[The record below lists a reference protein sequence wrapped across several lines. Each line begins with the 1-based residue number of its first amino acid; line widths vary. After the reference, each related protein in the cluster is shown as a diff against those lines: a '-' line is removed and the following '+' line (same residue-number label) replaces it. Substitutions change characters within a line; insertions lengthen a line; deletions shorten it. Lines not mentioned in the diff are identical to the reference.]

1 MTRTPDTEKKT
12 AEGRLAAEVRAAE
25 EGDAPVPERRARAVA
40 ADRLGLSGPEGSRRR
55 GALLRRLL
63 ALGDW
68 TALVAALLAVTATT
82 SSTDVADLFW
92 AILFS
97 PSWIFVVKLHGL
109 YDHDHRRIRHSTLD
123 EVPSLVSATVLG
135 TLVLDGLL
143 AVSPVGPLS
152 PKSAIALGVGTLIGS
167 FVLRGLLRWVWH
179 RATPVALGLVVGP
192 PATVDTIARR
202 VLTHPETRLHLV
214 GYLSASREEDSAEL
228 PRLGSLADISE
239 VAEVTGIERVVVTEQ
254 QMSELAAERL
264 IEECKKAGLALTF
277 LPQHYGLLGPGIEL
291 NRLAELPVLDFRFS
305 DPPRSTQAM
314 KRALDVFVSGL
325 LLILLSPL
333 LACAALATLID
344 SGRPVFFRQ
353 RRAGKD
359 GVPFTVFKFR
369 TMVADAEDRLAEL
382 IDLSKLSEP
391 AFKIPDDPRVTR
403 VGKLLRR
410 TSIDEL
416 PQLFNVLR
424 GQMSLVGPRPEE
436 VAVVALYDE
445 RQRGRLA
452 IKPGLT
458 GPMQVYGR
466 GDLTFEERLAMER
479 DYLDNLSL
487 LTDLQILMRT
497 PRAIMRGEGAY

>member
-1 MTRTPDTEKKT
+1 MTQTPDTKKIAT
-12 AEGRLAAEVRAAE
+12 EQRSGAG
-25 EGDAPVPERRARAVA
+25 ERRSTISITA

-68 TALVAALLAVTATT
+68 TALIATLFVVTATT

-92 AILFS
+92 AVLFS
-97 PSWIFVVKLHGL
+97 PSWILVVKLHGL

-135 TLVLDGLL
+135 TLVLDALL
-143 AVSPVGPLS
+143 AISPVGPLS
-152 PKSAIALGVGTLIGS
+152 PKSAIALGLGTLVGS
-167 FVLRGLLRWVWH
+167 FVLRGVLRWVWN
-179 RATPVALGLVVGP
+179 RATPMALGIVVGA
-192 PATVDTIARR
+192 PATVDTVARR
-202 VLTHPETRLHLV
+202 VVTHPETRLHLV
-214 GYLSASREEDSAEL
+214 GYLSNSTEEDSAEL
-228 PRLGSLADISE
+228 VRLGTLSDISE
-239 VAEVTGIERVVVTEQ
+239 VAAVAGIERVVVTEQ
-254 QMSELAAERL
+254 QMSEPAAERL
-264 IEECKKAGLALTF
+264 IEECKELGLALTF

-314 KRALDVFVSGL
+314 KRAMDVVVSALVLAIVSPVL
-325 LLILLSPL
+325 LV
-333 LACAALATLID
+333 AALAILID

-359 GVPFTVFKFR
+359 GESFTMLKFR
-369 TMVADAEDRLAEL
+369 TMVADAEERLGEL
-382 IDLSKLSEP
+382 IDLSKLDEP

-403 VGKLLRR
+403 VGRYLRR

-416 PQLFNVLR
+416 PQLINVLR

-436 VAVVALYDE
+436 EAVVALYDE

-466 GDLTFEERLAMER
+466 SDLTFEERLAMER

-487 LTDLQILMRT
+487 LTDLQILIRT
-497 PRAIMRGEGAY
+497 PRAIVRGEGAY